1 MRTVPFNYINL
12 WLVPGFS
19 SKNLGYFQ
27 IKFFQLKW
35 KKNWNQLYIFT
46 SALFQS
52 LFDLEIAIEIR
63 QVHKRFI
70 KLSITLLFWHDVLYS
85 FWT

>member
-1 MRTVPFNYINL
+1 M
-12 WLVPGFS
+12 VPGFAP
-19 SKNLGYFQ
+19 KNLGYVQNIFFSIEMK
-27 IKFFQLKW
+27 IKLKST
-35 KKNWNQLYIFT
+35 LFFT

-70 KLSITLLFWHDVLYS
+70 KLPITLLFWHDVLKS
-85 FWT
+85 SGQN